1 MQTGDNETTVAVK
14 RVTSR
19 PASTIVSVTT
29 KKATALAD
37 ATRLSDPWLRAILV
51 SPSVNHYLCIT
62 MLGVRDF
69 RSLAELMAKPASSV
83 MMSFAADPNPGL
95 TTDHFSGSAVA
106 FTPTMSYALRTAA
119 LQ

>member
-1 MQTGDNETTVAVK
+1 MKPVTG
-14 RVTSR
+14 R
-19 PASTIVSVTT
+19 PASTIVIVAT
-29 KKATALAD
+29 KKVATVLAD

-51 SPSVNHYLCIT
+51 SPSVNHYLCVT

-69 RSLAELMAKPASSV
+69 RSLAELMVKPASSV

-95 TTDHFSGSAVA
+95 TPDHFSGSAVA